1 MKGAFSDGILTLNK
15 KDGNI
20 YIAISIEPESTVSD
34 VTCVYDYTYSNM
46 FVDVDFTLTWNTSGN
61 VSGQSA
67 TFSTNILIEWLGFT
81 DETSDVITETIDN
94 LASTSHTFSR
104 QYRTKYVATG
114 VQRISFSNSSLN
126 ISNGQNISIDMI
138 KA

>member
-1 MKGAFSDGILTLNK
+1 MNK
-15 KDGNI
+15 KAGNI

-46 FVDVDFTLTWNTSGN
+46 FVDVDFTLTWNTNGN

-67 TFSTNILIEWLGFT
+67 TFSTNILIDWLGFT
-81 DETSDVITETIDN
+81 NETSDVITETIDN

-104 QYRTKYVATG
+104 QYRAEFVSTG
-114 VQRISFSNSSLN
+114 IQGISFSNSSLN
-126 ISNGQNISIDMI
+126 VSNGQNISIDMI